1 MLGSLGVAK
10 FRARRSRPGFACAL
24 MRSNSG
30 PIANIAYTTV
40 SFIFDTVAD
49 GDVICSSPKR
59 PPNAGARGFC
69 GPLRI
74 FSLQVIAR

>member
-1 MLGSLGVAK
+1 MKGSC
-10 FRARRSRPGFACAL
+10 ARSGLGFACVP

-40 SFIFDTVAD
+40 RSIFDTVTD
-49 GDVICSSPKR
+49 GDVICSSPR
-59 PPNAGARGFC
+59 IPPNAGARGFF
-69 GPLRI
+69 GPLRM